1 MNSSVSGACKEK
13 NNKKKNNNK
22 KTKKTATT
30 KETSKQKNPTKKEKK
45 KSYQLGIIITYHLLG
60 SSRVTACNSVYN
72 KTGSALSRLKRSK
85 PATQI
90 GVWDPEHS

>member
-13 NNKKKNNNK
+13 NKTKKNNNK

-30 KETSKQKNPTKKEKK
+30 KETSKQKTPTKKE

-72 KTGSALSRLKRSK
+72 KTRSALSRLKRSK